1 MRDAA
6 LRLPGG
12 ARGRAG
18 GAEAVEKEAQKE
30 EAKAG
35 AKQGKNL
42 SATVFNV
49 KKVGIDTMVRGEHL
63 SKGDRESRDSDSRG
77 SRDSDGKKAAA
88 TVASDGKLE
97 QAKEAADFFKHNKVL
112 LRLLPPSRRCSAS
125 RSRTT
130 ATRGMNAKS
139 KAANTIKLCAELI
152 NARAAEDPTLII
164 LDNVQW
170 LDPMGWKLL
179 EKLHD
184 DEKNEVCI
192 MLCMRTDSACER
204 DQARQLGADRRAA
217 GAGAGGE
224 RDAAHRRPLRAARRS
239 RG

>member
-1 MRDAA
+1 MFLITGESGIGKTHLMNAVASAA
-6 LRLPGG
+6 EKRNVKVLRGIASAVECETPLF
-12 ARGRAG
+12 AFQAVLEAVLG

-112 LRLLPPSRRCSAS
+112 LRLLRSSRRCSAS

-152 NARAAEDPTLII
+152 NARAA
-164 LDNVQW
+164 
-170 LDPMGWKLL
+170 
-179 EKLHD
+179 
-184 DEKNEVCI
+184 
-192 MLCMRTDSACER
+192 RT
-204 DQARQLGADRRAA
+204 RR
-217 GAGAGGE
+217 
-224 RDAAHRRPLRAARRS
+224 
-239 RG
+239 